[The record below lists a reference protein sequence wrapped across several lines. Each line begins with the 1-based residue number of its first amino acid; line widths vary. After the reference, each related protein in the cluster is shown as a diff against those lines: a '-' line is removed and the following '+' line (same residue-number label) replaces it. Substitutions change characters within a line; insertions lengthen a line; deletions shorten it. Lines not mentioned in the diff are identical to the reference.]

1 MKFIHV
7 ISYMFATEFYTFLS
21 WLVLSYPESK
31 RILIL
36 NLSKNIN
43 INIPII
49 ISEV

>member
-36 NLSKNIN
+36 ILIFLLLYPRFK
-43 INIPII
+43 
-49 ISEV
+49 